1 MTNWLPF
8 GPVKQ
13 YDQANTI
20 AGNPLVA
27 TFAWNLAHRPSQIK
41 YATSG
46 TQKTTI
52 DYAEDEKGR
61 LTQKLYSNVTSGVRS
76 DYLHYDWLDRPT
88 CDATTSGSC
97 PGGGSN
103 LKTSA
108 TYNSS
113 NDRSTFRSTRYG
125 DYQYIPSYASGK
137 DQLAFYTITG
147 VSGSTAFGW
156 EPRGSRTHENNS
168 ASTIDRRDYT
178 YEARRRIRTVSGMFA
193 SGFNARNYRIT
204 YAYDHKDR
212 LVFRSFVNLF
222 NSAENTTFYYYDV
235 QDRLIEVKH
244 TPSVGN
250 PGTFTIYNFYW
261 LGQRPVAQWATALPG
276 GSTARYFF
284 HTDEANRV
292 LEVSSW
298 PDSGDASIVWALD
311 PDVFGWDSVVAST
324 GIYQPLRLNNLIED
338 PQTLAWKVVSSDT
351 FVRDRP
357 ALLIS
362 RGAHY
367 DPMFATTL
375 QQFSRYPD
383 EPYGGGTHRPAL
395 GLSRATT
402 PAGSYPGSG
411 GGVVFKDDDN
421 KVPGSDDRNP
431 KCGSLGGGV
440 DFDNTGLIG
449 DSGVNWDVGVSWNP
463 DDCKIKE
470 STPDEFTLRLRFIG
484 DIDMAGT
491 SACYYDGNAG
501 YMPLDCERCVARCVD
516 AAKQATGETK
526 DCFVELCSTA
536 FMQAANACKQADC
549 QQATTTTDRPVC
561 AISCPLR
568 RLEQSVVVP
577 PSLILGP

>member
-1 MTNWLPF
+1 MTKLVPF

-20 AGNPLVA
+20 SSNPLIA

-46 TQKTTI
+46 TPRTTI
-52 DYAEDEKGR
+52 DFVEDEKGR
-61 LTQKLYSNVTSGVRS
+61 LTQKLYSNVASGVRS

-88 CDATTSGSC
+88 CDAITSGSC

-108 TYNSS
+108 TYNAS
-113 NDRSTFRSTRYG
+113 NDRSTFRSTRFG
-125 DYQYIPSYASGK
+125 DFQYNPSYASGK

-298 PDSGDASIVWALD
+298 PDSGDAAVVWALD

-383 EPYGGGTHRPAL
+383 EPYGLAKHNPTRGLGFGTAPE
-395 GLSRATT
+395 
-402 PAGSYPGSG
+402 GSYPGAGTVVVAKEENLLGGDNRPTFECALEMEVDSG
-411 GGVVFKDDDN
+411 GASGQPGVGLSVDCDDGIPDLDDEGDEPPPPPRPPCDKTTFPGDRVTNNYQSEAAAACTYERDPN
-421 KVPGSDDRNP
+421 KYDRGS
-431 KCGSLGGGV
+431 
-440 DFDNTGLIG
+440 
-449 DSGVNWDVGVSWNP
+449 
-463 DDCKIKE
+463 
-470 STPDEFTLRLRFIG
+470 
-484 DIDMAGT
+484 
-491 SACYYDGNAG
+491 
-501 YMPLDCERCVARCVD
+501 CERCVVQCVVEVEQRTGASQCQCKHCPFEVTEQIRACKLQRCSSGASAVCPIKCNY
-516 AAKQATGETK
+516 AAIT
-526 DCFVELCSTA
+526 STA
-536 FMQAANACKQADC
+536 
-549 QQATTTTDRPVC
+549 
-561 AISCPLR
+561 
-568 RLEQSVVVP
+568 P
-577 PSLILGP
+577 PSLYQ